1 MFRLCN
7 EDNVILF
14 SQQLPFITLFVTV
27 SVDFTET
34 SQRGIQIKENLE
46 GNFEDI
52 YEVIIKSDVIINTS
66 NAVLR
71 DLFVMMA

>member
-14 SQQLPFITLFVTV
+14 SQQLPFIILFVKV
-27 SVDFTET
+27 SVDFTGT

-46 GNFEDI
+46 GNFEAI

-71 DLFVMMA
+71 DLLVMMA

>member
-14 SQQLPFITLFVTV
+14 SQQLPFIILFVTI

-46 GNFEDI
+46 GNFEAI